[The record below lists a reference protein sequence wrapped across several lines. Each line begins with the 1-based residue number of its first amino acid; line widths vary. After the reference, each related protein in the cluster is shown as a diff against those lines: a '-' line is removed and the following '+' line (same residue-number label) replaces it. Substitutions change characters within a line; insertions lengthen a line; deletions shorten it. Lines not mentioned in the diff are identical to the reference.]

1 MKKVISFEDKKK
13 LFHELAS
20 LISDTAGRAIG
31 TWDRFSMALSGG
43 RTPRNL
49 YATLSREFV
58 DRIDWGRTFL
68 FWGDE
73 RFVPPDH
80 PESNYRMVKES
91 LLSHIPIPPGNV
103 FPVPT
108 GMRTVESSAIV
119 YEKTV
124 KEFFK
129 GEDFPRFDLIL
140 LGLGEDGHVASLF
153 KGDAAMEEA
162 KRWVTAA
169 TAPKQYAVRQ
179 RITLTFP
186 AINNART
193 IVLLVTGEKKRAI
206 LERVLKNEGGYPAVW
221 IKPAGSLNIFTDLE
235 GF

>member
-1 MKKVISFEDKKK
+1 MKKVLTFEDGKK
-13 LFHELAS
+13 LFHELCS
-20 LISDTAGRAIG
+20 LISDCAGRAIDTNG
-31 TWDRFSMALSGG
+31 LFSMALSGG
-43 RTPRNL
+43 KTPRAL
-49 YATLSREFV
+49 YETLSEGSF
-58 DRIDWGRTFL
+58 DRIDWSRTFL

-73 RFVPPDH
+73 RFVPEDH
-80 PESNYRMVKES
+80 PESNYRMAKES
-91 LLSHIPIPPGNV
+91 LLSRIPIPPGNV

-124 KEFFK
+124 KGFFK
-129 GEDFPRFDLIL
+129 GEDFPRFDLVL

-153 KGDAAMEEA
+153 SGGAGMEETI
-162 KRWVTAA
+162 RWVTSAE
-169 TAPKQYAVRQ
+169 APETYAVRQ

-193 IVLLVTGEKKRAI
+193 VVMLVTGEKKREI
-206 LERVLKNEGGYPAVW
+206 LGRVLKNEGGYPAAKVR
-221 IKPAGSLNIFTDLE
+221 PTGNFFVFTDLE